1 MVFQLIVLLRHLKET
16 MQTFSPVLVLLLFL
30 LLLFVVVVS
39 LLQNSGQDR
48 PGSFPE

>member
-1 MVFQLIVLLRHLKET
+1 
-16 MQTFSPVLVLLLFL
+16 MQTFSPVLLLLLFL

-39 LLQNSGQDR
+39 LLQNSGHDR